1 MIGVDHSTNSTEFT
15 ALSGELIDAAHKA
28 FNWAATGRAH
38 PTVIPAGRGVARSR
52 NRMRRA

>member
-15 ALSGELIDAAHKA
+15 ALSGELIDAAHEA

-38 PTVIPAGRGVARSR
+38 PPSSPPVVAWRVAEI
-52 NRMRRA
+52 MRRA